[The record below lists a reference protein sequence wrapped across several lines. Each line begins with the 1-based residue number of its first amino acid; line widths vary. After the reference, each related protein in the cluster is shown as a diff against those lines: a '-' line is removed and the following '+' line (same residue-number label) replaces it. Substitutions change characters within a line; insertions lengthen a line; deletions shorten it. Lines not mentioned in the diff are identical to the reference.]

1 MQKWNP
7 FTQSF
12 KTDADFSSAKW
23 HIVKKDGDA
32 DIALCAEGELPLGVL
47 TNDVGEANT
56 DTKYVSVQVG
66 QVVKVEAGD
75 AITAGTLVMSNA
87 NGEAIPVTTGNYAL
101 GEAIQGGADGEYIAV
116 LWSVSYYEEG

>member
-12 KTDADFSSAKW
+12 KTDANFSSAKW

-32 DIALCAEGELPLGVL
+32 DIALCGEGELPLGVL

-66 QVVKVEAGD
+66 QIIKVEAGD
-75 AITAGTLVMSNA
+75 AVTDGTLVMSNA
-87 NGEAIPVTTGNYAL
+87 NGEAVPATDGFYAL
-101 GEAIQGGADGEYIAV
+101 GQCIQDGADGELVAV
-116 LWSVSYYEEG
+116 IYGPSYLETT